1 MVKFTKEFIIAE
13 MQKSYE
19 KNGFAPRCINNDLP
33 FSKSVV
39 RNRGMTWTAALEAAG
54 IPLTVHPARLVN
66 CIVCGIEF
74 DKPVCQMRKSV
85 NNFCSHKCACT
96 HRNTGRV
103 VSNETRKKYLKRF
116 VLSIHFIIHALYVKI
131 FIVIEG
137 AKHVLVSVEPYL
149 ELKLLSMFN
158 YK

>member
-19 KNGFAPRCINNDLP
+19 KNGFAPRCVNNDLP

-39 RNRGMTWTAALEAAG
+39 RNRGMSWTAALEAAG

-66 CIVCGIEF
+66 CIVCGLEF

-103 VSNETRKKYLKRF
+103 VSNETRKKISEALRAKYTLYNPCIVCKNIHSHRRRKTCSNKCRA
-116 VLSIHFIIHALYVKI
+116 LSRTKAYT
-131 FIVIEG
+131 
-137 AKHVLVSVEPYL
+137 
-149 ELKLLSMFN
+149 N
-158 YK
+158 NQRD